1 MKDVMAALNPM
12 RNPVYASWER
22 LNHRLIDTA
31 LRDPWFLQLS
41 GGMMQAMLQQQK
53 LYNQWLGTVT
63 GASRAVPDMS
73 AVDAMKQA
81 LADLEARVQGVV
93 QRSKKEGA

>member
-1 MKDVMAALNPM
+1 MAAMNPM

-31 LRDPWFLQLS
+31 LRDPWFLQVS

-53 LYNQWLGTVT
+53 LHNQWLGMVT
-63 GASRAVPDMS
+63 GTSKTVPDLFT
-73 AVDAMKQA
+73 VDAMKQR
-81 LADLEARVQGVV
+81 LADLEARVQGFV
-93 QRSKKEGA
+93 QRSKTEGA